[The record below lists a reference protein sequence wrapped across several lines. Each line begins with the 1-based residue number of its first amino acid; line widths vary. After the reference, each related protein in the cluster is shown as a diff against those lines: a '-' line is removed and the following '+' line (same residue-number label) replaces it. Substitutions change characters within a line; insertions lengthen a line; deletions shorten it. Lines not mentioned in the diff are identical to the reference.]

1 LNTSAAPFQI
11 LVVRLSSM
19 GDVIHALPA
28 AASLKHSIANSR
40 LTWLIRPRWAPLLE
54 GNPYVDEV
62 VTVERSFAASFAEA
76 RRLRARHFD
85 LAVDFQGL
93 IQTAALAFAVK
104 PAKLAGFDRKRVRER
119 AAALFYSCEIEVRAQ
134 HIVERNLGLAAGAYR
149 LAAGPG
155 NVTGA
160 SAPQLLHTFPLPP
173 GAPEGSLPA
182 GKFILTSPLA
192 GWGAKQWPM
201 ERWSELAAMLDLPL
215 VVNGP
220 PDAASVLQQIR
231 GAHVHLSGLPGLI
244 DATRRA
250 HAVIGVDSGPLHLAA
265 ALAKPGVA
273 IYGPTD
279 PARNGPY
286 GGTFRVLRS
295 PDAATDYSRRSAPHA
310 SMLAIT
316 PQMVAEAL
324 AAALEASSAG
334 CRA

>member
-1 LNTSAAPFQI
+1 MNISAAPFQI
-11 LVVRLSSM
+11 LIVRLSSM
-19 GDVIHALPA
+19 GDVIHTLPA
-28 AASLKHSIANSR
+28 AASLKHSIPNSR
-40 LTWLIRPRWAPLLE
+40 ITWLIRPRWVPLLE
-54 GNPYVDEV
+54 ANPYVDEV
-62 VTVERSFAASFAEA
+62 ISVERSFTASFAQA

-93 IQTAALAFAVK
+93 IQTAALAAAVK
-104 PAKLAGFDRKRVRER
+104 PGKLAGFDRKRVRER
-119 AAALFYSCEIEVRAQ
+119 PAALFYSCEIETRAE
-134 HIVERNLGLAAGAYR
+134 HVVERNLELAAGA
-149 LAAGPG
+149 
-155 NVTGA
+155 GA
-160 SAPQLLHTFPLPP
+160 TNLLHAFPLPI

-192 GWGAKQWPM
+192 GWGAKQWPL
-201 ERWSELAAMLDLPL
+201 EHWTELSALIGLPL

-220 PDAASVLQQIR
+220 PDATSVLQQIR

-265 ALAKPGVA
+265 ALSKPGVA

-286 GGTFRVLRS
+286 GGTFRVLRTLT
-295 PDAATDYSRRSAPHA
+295 ATTDYSRRATPHA

-316 PQMVAEAL
+316 PRMVAEAL
-324 AAALEASSAG
+324 ATALEVSSAG

>member
-1 LNTSAAPFQI
+1 
-11 LVVRLSSM
+11 M
-19 GDVIHALPA
+19 GDVIHTLPA
-28 AASLKHSIANSR
+28 AASLKHGIPNSR
-40 LTWLIRPRWAPLLE
+40 LTWLIRPRWAPLLAS
-54 GNPYVDEV
+54 NPYVDEI
-62 VTVERSFAASFAEA
+62 VTVERSIAASFTEA

-93 IQTAALAFAVK
+93 IQTAALAFAAK
-104 PAKLAGFDRKRVRER
+104 PSKLAGFDRKSVRER
-119 AAALFYSCEIEVRAQ
+119 PAALFYSCEIETRAE
-134 HIVERNLGLAAGAYR
+134 HVVERNLELAAGA
-149 LAAGPG
+149 
-155 NVTGA
+155 GA
-160 SAPQLLHTFPLPP
+160 PDPQRTFPLPL

-192 GWGAKQWPM
+192 GWGAKQWPL

-220 PDAASVLQQIR
+220 PDAAAALQQIR

-250 HAVIGVDSGPLHLAA
+250 HAVLGVDSGPLHLAA

-286 GGTFRVLRS
+286 GGTIRVLRS
-295 PDAATDYSRRSAPHA
+295 PHAVTDYSRGATPHT

-316 PQMVAEAL
+316 PHMVADAL

>member
-1 LNTSAAPFQI
+1 
-11 LVVRLSSM
+11 M
-19 GDVIHALPA
+19 GDVIHTLPA
-28 AASLKHSIANSR
+28 AASLKHSIPNSR

-54 GNPYVDEV
+54 GNPYVDEIIPI
-62 VTVERSFAASFAEA
+62 ERSFAASFAEA

-93 IQTAALAFAVK
+93 IQTAALAFAAK

-119 AAALFYSCEIEVRAQ
+119 PAALFYSCEIETCAK
-134 HIVERNLGLAAGAYR
+134 HIVERNLELAAGAVE
-149 LAAGPG
+149 LADRP
-155 NVTGA
+155 GA
-160 SAPQLLHTFPLPP
+160 SQLLRAFPLPA
-173 GAPEGSLPA
+173 GAPEGSLPT

-192 GWGAKQWPM
+192 GWGAKQWPL
-201 ERWSELAAMLDLPL
+201 ERWSQLAALLDMPL

-220 PDAASVLQQIR
+220 PDAAALLQQIH
-231 GAHVHLSGLPGLI
+231 GAQVHLSGLPGLI

-286 GGTFRVLRS
+286 GGTIRVLRS
-295 PDAATDYSRRSAPHA
+295 PDAATDYSRRPTPHS

-316 PQMVAEAL
+316 PHMVADAL

>member
-1 LNTSAAPFQI
+1 VLNSNLITSAEPFQI

-19 GDVIHALPA
+19 GDVIHTLPA
-28 AASLKHSIANSR
+28 AASLKHSIPNSR
-40 LTWLIRPRWAPLLE
+40 LTWLIRPRWAPLLV
-54 GNPYVDEV
+54 GNPYVDEI
-62 VTVERSFAASFAEA
+62 VTVERSFAASFGEA

-93 IQTAALAFAVK
+93 IQTAALAFAAK
-104 PAKLAGFDRKRVRER
+104 PSKLAGFDRKRVRER
-119 AAALFYSCEIEVRAQ
+119 PAALFYSCEIETRAE
-134 HIVERNLGLAAGAYR
+134 HIVERNLELAAG
-149 LAAGPG
+149 
-155 NVTGA
+155 VGA
-160 SAPQLLHTFPLPP
+160 SQRLRTFPLPA
-173 GAPEGSLPA
+173 GAPEGSLPE
-182 GKFILTSPLA
+182 GKFVLTSPLA
-192 GWGAKQWPM
+192 GWGAKQWPL
-201 ERWSELAAMLDLPL
+201 EHWSQLAAMLDLPL

-220 PDAASVLQQIR
+220 PDAAATLQQIH
-231 GAHVHLSGLPGLI
+231 GAQVHLSGLPGLI

-286 GGTFRVLRS
+286 GGTVSVLRT
-295 PDAATDYSRRSAPHA
+295 PNAATDYSRSAAPHA

-316 PQMVAEAL
+316 PHMVADAL
-324 AAALEASSAG
+324 AAALEASAAG